1 MPGCDR
7 KSPQGLSQVRPGL
20 ASSQFG
26 YEQSLQ
32 GTGWKPLPSY
42 IPRHHAPS
50 SASWRNMEGA
60 EFSVSSCI
68 LLAAVESSLSWEE
81 SQAAFLRLWLDFL
94 VKRSPSVAGIAGRES
109 EVISRCQQLSEAWE
123 VASMAVGL
131 WGEQD

>member
-1 MPGCDR
+1 
-7 KSPQGLSQVRPGL
+7 
-20 ASSQFG
+20 
-26 YEQSLQ
+26 
-32 GTGWKPLPSY
+32 
-42 IPRHHAPS
+42 
-50 SASWRNMEGA
+50 MEGA